1 MSKDNGR
8 AKKIRV
14 TLDLTP
20 AFHQRLEELEA
31 LVEADSKASL
41 IRQALQLYE
50 YVAKRTLEGSTF
62 RAVKPDGEEEAIVF
76 LGPPIPS

>member
-1 MSKDNGR
+1 MKKQQAAR
-8 AKKIRV
+8 KIRV

-20 AFHQRLEELEA
+20 QFYQRLEDLES

-50 YVAKRTLEGSTF
+50 YVAKRTVEGCSF
-62 RAVKPDGEEEAIVF
+62 RVVDSDGQEERLVF
-76 LGPPIPS
+76 LGPSL